1 MENRVFQT
9 EVKQLLHM
17 MIHSI
22 YSNKEIF
29 LRELIANAADAIDK
43 ARFEALTNPD
53 FAQDWE
59 IRISPDKTAGTLTI
73 SDNGIGMTREEIIEN
88 LGTIAHSGTKAFM
101 EAMQNAKEG
110 QSSPELIGQ
119 FGVGFYSAFMV
130 ADKVTVETCKAGTK
144 ESVRWESNG
153 EESFTVAE
161 GSRDSQ
167 GTSITLHLKDDAKE
181 FLENWQISTIVKKYS
196 DFIEHPIKM
205 MESSKDK
212 DGKET
217 IEDRVLNSQTA
228 IWLRPQSDVKDDEYI
243 SFYNH
248 LTGHYDEPVSRINY
262 SAEGASEF
270 KALLFIPSQCPF
282 DFNFPGRKR
291 NDLQLYI
298 RRVFISDDCKGL
310 LPNYLRF
317 VAGVVDSSDLPLNIS
332 RETLQDNPM
341 IGKINKA
348 ITKRV
353 LTELDNL
360 LKNKREEYTEFFKNF
375 GPLLKE
381 GTHEDYANAE
391 KLRNLLLF
399 ETMNK
404 PATEYS
410 TLKEYIAA
418 MPGDQKE
425 IYYMTGDSREY
436 MEASPHIES
445 FKKAGYDVLMLHE
458 PIDEWVVQA
467 IPEFDG
473 KKLVSVAKAKISAD
487 SAAMKELNEKAEK
500 AANEQGGKDLISK
513 VKEVLAD
520 KVKDVR
526 FSGAMTESVSRLSG
540 EENDPSPHMQRIM
553 KALNQPVVEVK
564 RILELNPSHP
574 LIEGL
579 TKLVEKDAANPK
591 VAEYAELLFD
601 QALLAEGSPLPD
613 PAKFAK
619 RAAAL
624 MAQSIEKEI

>member
-29 LRELIANAADAIDK
+29 LRELIANAADAVDK
-43 ARFEALTNPD
+43 ARFESLTNPELV
-53 FAQDWE
+53 QDWE
-59 IRISPDKTAGTLTI
+59 IRISPDKTAGTLSI
-73 SDNGIGMTREEIIEN
+73 SDNGIGMTKDEVIEN

-101 EAMQNAKEG
+101 EAMQNAKDG
-110 QSSPELIGQ
+110 QAAPELIGQ

-130 ADKVTVETCKAGTK
+130 ADKVTVETRKAGSS
-144 ESVRWESNG
+144 EAVLWESAG
-153 EESFTVAE
+153 EESFSISE
-161 GSRDSQ
+161 GSRSSQ
-167 GTSITLHLKDDAKE
+167 GTTITLHLKDDAKDY
-181 FLENWQISTIVKKYS
+181 LENWRISTIVKKYS

-205 MESSKDK
+205 MQTVKDK

-217 IEDRVLNSQTA
+217 IEDKVLNSRTA
-228 IWLRPQSDVKDDEYI
+228 IWLRPQSDVKEEEYTA
-243 SFYNH
+243 FYNH
-248 LTGHYDEPVSRINY
+248 LSGHYDEPLSRINY

-270 KALLFIPSQCPF
+270 KALLFLPSQRPF
-282 DFNFPGRKR
+282 DFNFPGRTR
-291 NDLQLYI
+291 QDLQLYI

-310 LPNYLRF
+310 LPEYLRF

-348 ITKRV
+348 LTKRI
-353 LTELDNL
+353 LTELENL
-360 LKNKREEYTEFFKNF
+360 LKNNREKYTEFYREF
-375 GPLLKE
+375 GPQIKE
-381 GTHEDYANAE
+381 GVHGDYTNAE

-399 ETMNK
+399 ETLNK
-404 PATEYS
+404 PAAELS
-410 TLKEYIAA
+410 TLKEYAAA
-418 MPGDQKE
+418 MPADQKE

-436 MEASPHIES
+436 MESSPHIES
-445 FKKAGYDVLMLHE
+445 FKKAGYDVLMMHE

-500 AANEQGGKDLISK
+500 AAQEQGGKDLLSK
-513 VKEVLAD
+513 IKEALGD
-520 KVKDVR
+520 KVKDVK

-553 KALNQPVVEVK
+553 KALNQPVMEVK
-564 RILELNPSHP
+564 RILELNPAHP
-574 LIEGL
+574 LISGL
-579 TKLVEKDAANPK
+579 TKLVEKDSANPK
-591 VAEYAELLFD
+591 IAEYAELLFD

-613 PAKFAK
+613 PARFAK
-619 RAAAL
+619 RAADL

>member
-130 ADKVTVETCKAGTK
+130 ADKVTVETCKAGTS

-410 TLKEYIAA
+410 TLKEYVAA

-540 EENDPSPHMQRIM
+540 EETDPSPHMQRIM

-579 TKLVEKDAANPK
+579 TRLVEKDAANPK

>member
-410 TLKEYIAA
+410 TLKEYVAA

-579 TKLVEKDAANPK
+579 TRLVEKDAANPK

>member
-43 ARFEALTNPD
+43 ARFESLTNPD
-53 FAQDWE
+53 FSQEWE

-73 SDNGIGMTREEIIEN
+73 SDNGIGMTKDEVIEN

-110 QSSPELIGQ
+110 QASPELIGQ

-130 ADKVTVETCKAGTK
+130 ADKVTVETCKAGSK

-153 EESFTVAE
+153 EESFSVTE
-161 GSRDSQ
+161 GSRTAQ
-167 GTSITLHLKDDAKE
+167 GTAITLHLKDDAKE

-196 DFIEHPIKM
+196 DFIEHPVKM
-205 MESSKDK
+205 METVKDK

-217 IEDRVLNSQTA
+217 IEDKVLNSQTA
-228 IWLRPQSDVKDDEYI
+228 IWLRPQADVKDEEYTT
-243 SFYNH
+243 FYNH
-248 LTGHYDEPVSRINY
+248 LTGHYDEPISRINY

-270 KALLFIPSQCPF
+270 KALLYIPSQCPF

-291 NDLQLYI
+291 TDLQLYI

-310 LPNYLRF
+310 VPNYLRF
-317 VAGVVDSSDLPLNIS
+317 IAGVVDSSDLPLNIS

-360 LKNKREEYTEFFKNF
+360 LRNKREEYTAFFKNF
-375 GPLLKE
+375 GPQLKE

-399 ETMNK
+399 ETLNK
-404 PATEYS
+404 PASEYS
-410 TLKEYIAA
+410 TLKEYVEA
-418 MPGDQKE
+418 MPADQKE

-445 FKKAGYDVLMLHE
+445 FKKAGYDVLMMHE

-467 IPEFDG
+467 IPEYDG

-500 AANEQGGKDLISK
+500 AAQEQGGKDLISK

-540 EENDPSPHMQRIM
+540 EENDPSPHMQRIV
-553 KALNQPVVEVK
+553 KALNQPVMEVK

-579 TKLVEKDAANPK
+579 TKLVEKDSSNPK

-619 RAAAL
+619 RAAVL
-624 MAQSIEKEI
+624 MAESIEKEI

>member
-43 ARFEALTNPD
+43 ARFESLTKPEL
-53 FAQDWE
+53 AQEWE
-59 IRISPDKTAGTLTI
+59 IRLSVDKNAGTLTV
-73 SDNGIGMTREEIIEN
+73 SDNGIGMTKEEIVEN

-101 EAMQNAKEG
+101 EAVQNAKDS
-110 QSSPELIGQ
+110 QASPELIGQ

-130 ADKVTVETCKAGTK
+130 ADKVTVETRKAGGDG
-144 ESVRWESNG
+144 SVLWESDG
-153 EESFTVAE
+153 EESFSVSE
-161 GSRDSQ
+161 GTRSSQ
-167 GTSITLHLKDDAKE
+167 GTTVTLHLKEDAKE
-181 FLENWQISTIVKKYS
+181 YLESWKLSTTVKKYS

-205 MESSKDK
+205 MESVKDK
-212 DGKET
+212 DGKDT
-217 IEDRVLNSQTA
+217 IEDRTLNSMTA
-228 IWLRPQSDVKDDEYI
+228 IWLRPQSEVKDEEYNT
-243 SFYNH
+243 FYSH
-248 LTGHYDEPVSRINY
+248 LTGHYDEPLARINY

-270 KALLFIPSQCPF
+270 KSLLFLPSQRPF
-282 DFNFPGRKR
+282 DFNFPGRTR
-291 NDLQLYI
+291 RDLQLYI
-298 RRVFISDDCKGL
+298 RRVFISDECKGL
-310 LPNYLRF
+310 LPEYLRF

-348 ITKRV
+348 LTKRI
-353 LTELDNL
+353 LTELENL
-360 LKNKREEYTEFFKNF
+360 LKNKRDKYTAFYKEF
-375 GPLLKE
+375 GPQIKE
-381 GTHEDYANAE
+381 GVHSDYANAE

-399 ETMNK
+399 ETLNK
-404 PATEYS
+404 PATELS
-410 TLKEYIAA
+410 TLKEYVAA
-418 MPGDQKE
+418 MPADQKD
-425 IYYMTGDSREY
+425 IYFMTGDSREY

-445 FKKAGYDVLMLHE
+445 FKKAGYDVLMMHE
-458 PIDEWVVQA
+458 PIDEWVA
-467 IPEFDG
+467 ESIPEFEG
-473 KKLVSVAKAKISAD
+473 KKLVSVAKAKIETD
-487 SAAMKELNEKAEK
+487 SKAMKDLNEKAEK
-500 AANEQGGKDLISK
+500 AAQDKGGKDLISK
-513 VKEVLAD
+513 VKEVLGD

-540 EENDPSPHMQRIM
+540 EEHDPSPYMQRIM
-553 KALNQPVVEVK
+553 KALNQPVTEVK
-564 RILELNPSHP
+564 RILELNPAHP

-579 TKLVEKDAANPK
+579 TKLVEKDASNPK
-591 VAEYAELLFD
+591 IAEYAELLFD

-619 RAAAL
+619 RAAQL

>member
-43 ARFEALTNPD
+43 ARFESLTNPE
-53 FAQDWE
+53 FSQEWE

-73 SDNGIGMTREEIIEN
+73 SDNGIGMTKDEIIEN

-130 ADKVTVETCKAGTK
+130 ADKVTVESCKAGGK
-144 ESVRWESNG
+144 EAVRWESSG
-153 EESFTVAE
+153 EESFSIAE
-161 GSRDSQ
+161 GTRTSQ

-181 FLENWQISTIVKKYS
+181 YLENWQISTIVKKYS
-196 DFIEHPIKM
+196 DFIEHPVKM
-205 MESSKDK
+205 LETVKDK

-217 IEDRVLNSQTA
+217 VEDKVLNSRTA
-228 IWLRPQSDVKDDEYI
+228 IWLRPQSEVKDEEYT

-248 LTGHYDEPVSRINY
+248 LTGHYDEPIARINY
-262 SAEGASEF
+262 SAEGATEF
-270 KALLFIPSQCPF
+270 KALLYIPSQCPF
-282 DFNFPGRKR
+282 DFHFPGRKSS
-291 NDLQLYI
+291 DLQLYI

-310 LPNYLRF
+310 VPNYLRF

-348 ITKRV
+348 VTKRI

-375 GPLLKE
+375 GPQLKE

-399 ETMNK
+399 ETLNK

-410 TLKEYIAA
+410 TLKEYVAA
-418 MPGDQKE
+418 MPADQKE

-445 FKKAGYDVLMLHE
+445 FKKAGYDVLMMHE

-467 IPEFDG
+467 IPEYEG

-500 AANEQGGKDLISK
+500 AAQEQGGKDLISK

-553 KALNQPVVEVK
+553 KALNQPVMEVK

-574 LIEGL
+574 LISGL
-579 TKLVEKDAANPK
+579 TKLVEKDPANPK
-591 VAEYAELLFD
+591 VSEYAELLYD

-619 RAAAL
+619 RAASL
-624 MAQSIEKEI
+624 MAESIEKEI